1 MSHELNY
8 PAARN
13 NDHGWSDDVI
23 LVQIAGDVQVA
34 ILGVSVA
41 KQPAGLPR
49 RFETLS
55 EREPVV
61 VVAIPAPESRYVPS
75 PKLLQNRSL
84 NTIINEINT
93 PPKRSLTNKNEVG
106 KMEEILVHA
115 YIHWQGGNLVG
126 GSEESWRDRLLRSDM
141 VFQRLCSSS
150 LN

>member
-1 MSHELNY
+1 MWVTCFR

-13 NDHGWSDDVI
+13 NDHGRSDDVI

-34 ILGVSVA
+34 IPGVSVA

-75 PKLLQNRSL
+75 PKL
-84 NTIINEINT
+84 
-93 PPKRSLTNKNEVG
+93 
-106 KMEEILVHA
+106 
-115 YIHWQGGNLVG
+115 IHWQGGNLVG

>member
-1 MSHELNY
+1 MFHITCTFEPKKTCFYIFLFLFSYAKLHRTNFLVQRSNILSHELNY
-8 PAARN
+8 LAARN
-13 NDHGWSDDVI
+13 NDHGRSDDVI

-75 PKLLQNRSL
+75 PKLLQSRSF
-84 NTIINEINT
+84 NTIINE
-93 PPKRSLTNKNEVG
+93 SLTNK
-106 KMEEILVHA
+106 KTK
-115 YIHWQGGNLVG
+115 
-126 GSEESWRDRLLRSDM
+126 
-141 VFQRLCSSS
+141 
-150 LN
+150 